1 MRLSRLDAAGDRA
14 PRCVPADPLLQV
26 PILFLTARSEEVDK
40 LPGLELGGDDPDPGG
55 APSDP
60 DRKRSRGGEFGR

>member
-1 MRLSRLDAAGDRA
+1 M
-14 PRCVPADPLLQV
+14 
-26 PILFLTARSEEVDK
+26 TARSEEVDK
-40 LPGLELGGDDPDPGG
+40 LPGLELGGDDGPDPGG